1 MMCGGATPGVIGGT
15 TKLVHP
21 SALVIRVGQRPRNF
35 RPPAI
40 RQRRKEVRVTTAQE
54 FAAPASTA
62 PESTAPEPMSPE
74 PMSPE
79 SLIPT
84 VQAGPGSVSTAEHHE
99 RTVASVLETLYQQ
112 FPQADPGPVKALVD
126 QGFAEFAGA
135 RVTTY
140 VPVLVLRACQEQL
153 RGA

>member
-1 MMCGGATPGVIGGT
+1 MCGDATPGVIGGT

-74 PMSPE
+74 

-84 VQAGPGSVSTAEHHE
+84 VQAVPGSVSTAEHHE